1 MAASTLHKFRAM
13 APPPPH
19 RFQLLMLPHACS
31 KDVMHSSSIEL
42 AILPQY
48 TMVDLATSVC
58 TMMHGCVGRGRV
70 RQMHGSRFHEG
81 GAPCM
86 GQDGEMRERGG
97 GMLMH
102 RDRSWHL
109 FAWGRSRLGAGRVQS
124 HGR

>member
-48 TMVDLATSVC
+48 TMVDLATSEC
-58 TMMHGCVGRGRV
+58 TMMHGCVGRGKV
-70 RQMHGSRFHEG
+70 RQMRGT
-81 GAPCM
+81 CM
-86 GQDGEMRERGG
+86 AAGCMEAVR
-97 GMLMH
+97 H
-102 RDRSWHL
+102 
-109 FAWGRSRLGAGRVQS
+109 AWGRTERCGRE
-124 HGR
+124 GEAC